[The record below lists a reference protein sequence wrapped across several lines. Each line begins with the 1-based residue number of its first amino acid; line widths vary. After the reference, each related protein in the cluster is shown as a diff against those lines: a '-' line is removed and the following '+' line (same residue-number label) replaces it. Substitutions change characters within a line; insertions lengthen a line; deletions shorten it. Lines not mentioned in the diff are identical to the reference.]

1 MSSYN
6 FRYTVSDG
14 RGGTDTAA
22 VTVEILAVNDSP
34 TAGDD
39 QATTNKDI
47 AVIIDVLSNDSDVDG
62 DSLVV
67 SSLTQPL
74 NGSVVRNANETVAY
88 TPASSFNGSDSFSYT
103 TSDGNGGLDTARVT
117 VGVSIPIA
125 TDDDVTT
132 QEDVAIVF
140 NVLSND
146 EDPDGDRL
154 TVYSLTQA
162 QNGQVA
168 LISEYT
174 LSYNPE
180 KNFNG
185 RDSFHYTVTD
195 GEGGRD
201 TAQVNVSVQAVF
213 DDPIAVDDQAE
224 TVTPSRGR

>member
-1 MSSYN
+1 MA
-6 FRYTVSDG
+6 DG
-14 RGGTDTAA
+14 QGGTDTATVR
-22 VTVEILAVNDSP
+22 VTVSAVNDVP

-39 QATTNKDI
+39 QATTKKDI

-62 DSLVV
+62 DSLRVA
-67 SSLTQPL
+67 SLTQPL

-117 VGVSIPIA
+117 VGVSITIA
-125 TDDDVTT
+125 MDDDVTT

-168 LISEYT
+168 LISEYR

-185 RDSFHYTVTD
+185 SDSFHYTVTV
-195 GEGGRD
+195 
-201 TAQVNVSVQAVF
+201 TVAVSTLPEVSA
-213 DDPIAVDDQAE
+213 
-224 TVTPSRGR
+224 TM